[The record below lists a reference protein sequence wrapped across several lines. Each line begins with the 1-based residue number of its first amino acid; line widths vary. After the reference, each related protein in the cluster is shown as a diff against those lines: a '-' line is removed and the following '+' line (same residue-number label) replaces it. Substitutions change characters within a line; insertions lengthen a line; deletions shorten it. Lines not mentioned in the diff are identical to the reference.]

1 MIKYLYIILIF
12 ALFSSCHPVLMI
24 YGTRNLKEISTKK
37 ITKLSRRLDMLPADG
52 FLLDSNYYSY
62 LFSFDKSRQDST
74 LTENKELKQQIKNH
88 YQPLQALYFNK
99 NGKLV
104 SYQIN
109 CYAGGFPNI
118 TWDRFGTLT
127 TFPPKLQTPIDTLIS
142 EPTLVSFLKPLP
154 DSEEIISGKHDYIV
168 YLFWSRFMGR
178 QNRRF
183 IRFMQENAKLAKEK
197 NIRLIYIN
205 IDNAFKTTDIL

>member
-88 YQPLQALYFNK
+88 YQPLQALYFNNK
-99 NGKLV
+99 WK
-104 SYQIN
+104 I
-109 CYAGGFPNI
+109 
-118 TWDRFGTLT
+118 
-127 TFPPKLQTPIDTLIS
+127 
-142 EPTLVSFLKPLP
+142 SFLP
-154 DSEEIISGKHDYIV
+154 S
-168 YLFWSRFMGR
+168 
-178 QNRRF
+178 
-183 IRFMQENAKLAKEK
+183 
-197 NIRLIYIN
+197 
-205 IDNAFKTTDIL
+205 